1 MKNSVGMGL
10 LFLLRQQRYLYYQL
24 RDLAEMQRQ
33 PETIDS
39 PELMLEV
46 INGRR
51 KLAEK
56 LRVVSEKLSPI
67 KANWG
72 NICGQLG
79 PGYRTKVQ
87 KLAEDVRQIV
97 EGIPAAASPEA
108 SYPLYEGMNSDN
120 ILVGAQINNGRE
132 FI

>member
-1 MKNSVGMGL
+1 MKESGMKNSVGTGL

-56 LRVVSEKLSPI
+56 LREVTDKLAPI

-79 PGYRTKVQ
+79 SKYRNKVQ
-87 KLAEDVRQIV
+87 KLAEEVRQII
-97 EGIPAAASPEA
+97 EGIPAAASPET
-108 SYPLYEGMNSDN
+108 SYPLYEEMNSDN
-120 ILVGAQINNGRE
+120 ILVGAQHQ
-132 FI
+132 